1 MIAFGPVPS
10 RRLGR
15 SLGINTIPAKSCTYS
30 CRYCQVGRTLDT
42 EIEPRAFHAPE
53 RIVAE
58 VETRLAQ
65 LAARGEE
72 VDFLTI
78 VPDGEPTLDVNLGR
92 TIQALRRFS
101 RPVAVITNA
110 SLMAREEVR
119 ARLRLADW
127 VSVKVD
133 AATVDVWRRVDR
145 PHPALRLGAI
155 QEGLRAFAET
165 FDGELV
171 AETML
176 LDGINDGQAEVER
189 TADRIAELA
198 PRRAYLAIPTRPV
211 ADTSVR
217 PATEARVARAYALFC
232 ERLDD
237 VELLIGYE
245 GEAFGATGDPE
256 ADLLGATAVHP
267 MREAQVRALVARD
280 GGDMSVVERLLREGR
295 LRRVEYE
302 GHDFYV
308 RTFGVG

>member
-42 EIEPRAFHAPE
+42 EIEPRAFYAPE

-211 ADTSVR
+211 ADASVR